1 MDSFEAVIASILQRQ
16 GYWTQTSVKV
26 ELTKEEKRTI
36 GRPSSPRWE
45 LDVVGYRGAS
55 NEILV
60 VECKS
65 YLDSPGVQCATFD
78 GRNAKNTTRYKLFF
92 DQTLRNVVL
101 KRLRI
106 QFTEA
111 GFCAPKPAMQ
121 IGLAAGKVK
130 GNEKRLEAFFKEKG
144 WRFWGPTAICRELR
158 ALRDSDYENS
168 VASVVAKLLLRQSA
182 TP

>member
-1 MDSFEAVIASILQRQ
+1 MAGLRLRD
-16 GYWTQTSVKV
+16 G
-26 ELTKEEKRTI
+26 
-36 GRPSSPRWE
+36 E